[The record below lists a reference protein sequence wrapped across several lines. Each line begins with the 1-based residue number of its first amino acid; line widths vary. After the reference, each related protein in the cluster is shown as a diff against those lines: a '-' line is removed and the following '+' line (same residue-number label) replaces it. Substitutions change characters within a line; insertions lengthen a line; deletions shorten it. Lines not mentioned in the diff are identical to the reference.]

1 MFLSFDGIRGCFTAS
16 QSCYGYCIFIVL
28 LSFDRTTVAAT
39 QPVNC
44 VTSTAYSLYSSHL
57 TELVAATQPV
67 NCVISTAYSLCSSHW
82 TELQWLLVHPG
93 PGQHRRQPRGDH
105 LPAGHQ
111 RSLQESVRA
120 PAALPHPLGRH
131 DLLRGWHPD
140 AAAHGHPQ
148 VRLSQFD
155 MVSVSSGKSIF
166 PPPRLSE
173 SIHEGVD

>member
-1 MFLSFDGIRGCFTAS
+1 MFLWFVRTSGCYTACHSFVTSAVYSLCSSG
-16 QSCYGYCIFIVL
+16 
-28 LSFDRTTVAAT
+28 LSELVAAT